1 MLDTMTDS
9 GKRDPAA
16 LATAWSEYKAANPKS
31 RTRDAATAL
40 GVSEAELL
48 ATQVGQS
55 VTRLRGE
62 WKALL
67 EEIPTLGTVMALT
80 RNEHC
85 VHEKVGR
92 YDQIQVN
99 DKGGIVL
106 DPDIDLRLF
115 FTRWHHAF
123 ALVEEDGRR
132 SLHVF
137 DADGTAVHK
146 VYLREEAKRE
156 AFDALVQRFKAE
168 DQSAG
173 VAVKPTAPP
182 EADRPDAE
190 IDVAALEEGWRG
202 LRDTHD
208 FYPLLRKLK
217 VGRVQAFRLVPDDL
231 AQPVPLGAF
240 SRALELAAEAKL
252 PIMIFVGSPGVI
264 QIHTGPVE
272 TIRRMGPWQNVLDP
286 GFNLHLMES
295 GIASAWL
302 VRKPTIDGTVT
313 SIEIFDAEGQQIAWM
328 FGKRKP
334 GQPESADWPVLAER
348 AVAEAG

>member
-1 MLDTMTDS
+1 MLDTVTEAV
-9 GKRDPAA
+9 KRDPAA
-16 LATAWSEYKAANPKS
+16 LAAAWNDYKAANPKS

-40 GVSEAELL
+40 NVSEAELIGTL
-48 ATQVGQS
+48 VGREA
-55 VTRLRGE
+55 TRLRPE

-67 EEIPTLGTVMALT
+67 EQLPSLGVVMALT

-99 DKGGIVL
+99 EKGGIVL

-115 FTRWHHAF
+115 FTHWHHAF
-123 ALVEEDGRR
+123 ALLEADGRR

-146 VYLREEAKRE
+146 VYVREESSQA
-156 AFDALVQRFKAE
+156 AFDALVESFKAE

-182 EADRPDAE
+182 EADRPDGE
-190 IDVAALEEGWRG
+190 IEVAALEEQWRA

-208 FYPLLRKLK
+208 FYPLLRKQK
-217 VGRVQAFRLVPDDL
+217 VGRVQAFRLVSDEL
-231 AQPVPLGAF
+231 ARPVHLGAF
-240 SRALELAAEAKL
+240 SKALELAAAEQL
-252 PIMIFVGSPGVI
+252 PIMVFVGSPGVI

-272 TIRRMGPWQNVLDP
+272 TVRRMGPWQNVLDT
-286 GFNLHLMES
+286 GFNLHLKEP

-334 GQPESADWPVLAER
+334 GQPEAAAWPALAER
-348 AVAEAG
+348 AVAEVG